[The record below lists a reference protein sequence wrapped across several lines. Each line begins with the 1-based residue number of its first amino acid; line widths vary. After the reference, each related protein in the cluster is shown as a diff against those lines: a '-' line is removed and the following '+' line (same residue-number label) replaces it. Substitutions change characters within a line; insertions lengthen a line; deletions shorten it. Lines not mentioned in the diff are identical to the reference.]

1 MKKFSIL
8 LLALLASAC
17 ATTPSRDR
25 WLAACETRAATVRS
39 LTVLQNAG
47 ELSADASS
55 RVTDLVRSTQ
65 GICSGDQPPATSAAL
80 DRLEAN
86 ILKLVIIKGQSN
98 GKPE

>member
-1 MKKFSIL
+1 MKNLIAVL
-8 LLALLASAC
+8 LLLSAAAC

-39 LTVLQNAG
+39 LTVIRNAG
-47 ELSADASS
+47 ELSADATS

-65 GICSGDQPPATSAAL
+65 GLCSGDQPPATKAAL

-86 ILKLVIIKGQSN
+86 ILQLVIIKGKEN
-98 GKPE
+98 DTE